1 MQKAEKKPFVCVFS
15 DAVLCSMREFD
26 VVSVMDTCM
35 RCAQYELLM
44 LEAELEDERVMQEI
58 EDIYEHGYR

>member
-1 MQKAEKKPFVCVFS
+1 
-15 DAVLCSMREFD
+15 MREFD